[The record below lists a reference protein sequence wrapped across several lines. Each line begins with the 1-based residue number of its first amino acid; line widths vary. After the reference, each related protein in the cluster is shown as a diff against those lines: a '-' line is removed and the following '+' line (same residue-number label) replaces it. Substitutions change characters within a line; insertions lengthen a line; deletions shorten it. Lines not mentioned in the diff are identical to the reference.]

1 MTEKYIFPYLM
12 FKPGKIYDYKSVS
25 FPEKK
30 GVRENKR
37 ERETRE
43 NL

>member
-1 MTEKYIFPYLM
+1 MTEKYIFFLYLM

-25 FPEKK
+25 FSEKEESECEAKK
-30 GVRENKR
+30 GRK
-37 ERETRE
+37 